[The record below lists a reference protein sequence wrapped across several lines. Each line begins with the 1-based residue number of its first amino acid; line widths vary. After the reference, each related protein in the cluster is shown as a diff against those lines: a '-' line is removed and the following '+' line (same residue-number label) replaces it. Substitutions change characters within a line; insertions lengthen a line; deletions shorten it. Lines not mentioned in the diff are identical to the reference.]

1 MKESDFQVYF
11 QINIL
16 HLCFDMSLDRFSFL
30 NSIDSDY
37 VDELHQK
44 YLIDKRLVESSWRQF
59 FDGYEFAKL
68 NYDEVDEVPSIVKKE
83 FRVINLI
90 NAYRAR
96 GHLFTKTNPVRER
109 RKYSPTL
116 DIKNFGLDED
126 DLLTVFQAGD
136 QVGIGPSS
144 LNEIIAH
151 LEETYCQSIGI
162 EYQYIRDPERVE
174 WIRKQIEIKNRPQF
188 TKDQKKH
195 ILHKLNQS
203 NVFEQFLQ
211 KKFVGQKRFSI
222 EGAESL
228 IPALDTLIE
237 NGSTLGLKEFVVG
250 MAHRGRLNVLA
261 NIFNKTY
268 ESIFTEFEG
277 KEYDD
282 DTLFDGD
289 VKYHLGITSE
299 IVTDAGNQVKITL
312 APNPSHLEAV
322 DPVVEGITRSKID
335 HELEGNERK
344 ILPIL
349 IHGDAAIA
357 GQGIV
362 YEVVQMAQLDGYRT
376 GGTLHIVINNQVGF
390 TTNYLDARSST
401 YCTDVGKT
409 TLSPVFHVN
418 GDDIEAVVQTIDIA
432 LRYRQE
438 FSRDVFVDLLC
449 YRKYGHNEGDE
460 PKFTQPKLY
469 KAIASH
475 PNPREIY
482 LNQLIEQGIVSHEE
496 GLEMEKEFDDM
507 LQERLAEAKQ
517 IEKAKIT
524 NFLEDVWKDF
534 RKSKKE
540 DFIMSPDTGYDE
552 KKLIQ
557 LAKKINYLPEG
568 KKYFRKILKLFDDRL
583 AMLESDKLDWA
594 MGELLAYAS
603 LLQDGYSVRISGQDV
618 ERGTFSHRHAVVK
631 TEDDEEE
638 VIPLSLISEDQGK
651 FDIYNS
657 LLSEYAVLGFDYG
670 YSFNTPNG
678 LTIWE
683 AQFGDFFNGAQIIID
698 QFLSA
703 AEDKWGTPN
712 GLVMLL
718 PHGYEGMG
726 SEHSSGRIERFLQ
739 LCAEFNMQV
748 VNCTTPSNYFH
759 LLRRQQMR
767 PFRKP
772 LVVFTPKKLLRYPRA
787 VSSIKELANGCF
799 SEVIDDHFADAKKV
813 DTVVL
818 CSGKFYYDLLEK
830 YEITVAENLAL
841 VRLEQLY
848 PFPESQLSEII
859 KKYGESSKYIW
870 AQEEPENMGAW
881 SFILRKWHF
890 TPIVCHSRMESGS
903 PASGS
908 PKIHEIRH
916 NAIIDK
922 VMSYTKKK

>member
-1 MKESDFQVYF
+1 MA
-11 QINIL
+11 
-16 HLCFDMSLDRFSFL
+16 LDKFSFL
-30 NSIDSDY
+30 NSIDIDY
-37 VDELHQK
+37 IDELHQR
-44 YLIDKRLVESSWRQF
+44 YLVDKRLVEPSWRSF
-59 FDGYEFAKL
+59 FDGYEFSKF
-68 NYDEVDEVPSIVKKE
+68 NYQEVDQIPTNVLKE

-90 NAYRAR
+90 SAYRSR

-109 RKYSPTL
+109 RKYHPTL
-116 DIKNFGLDED
+116 EIKNFGLDDE
-126 DLLTVFQAGD
+126 DLLTVFQASE
-136 QVGIGPSS
+136 QVGLDPCS
-144 LNEIIAH
+144 LNDIIIY
-151 LEETYCQSIGI
+151 LEQTYCQSIGI
-162 EYQYIRDPERVE
+162 EYQYIRHPERVE
-174 WIRKQIEIKNRPQF
+174 WIRKNIELKNRPKF
-188 TKDQKKH
+188 SKDQKKH
-195 ILHKLNQS
+195 ILHKLNQAT
-203 NVFEQFLQ
+203 VFEQFLQ

-228 IPALDTLIE
+228 IPALDVLLE
-237 NGSTLGLKEFVVG
+237 NGSNLGLKEFVVG

-268 ESIFTEFEG
+268 DKIFSEFEG

-282 DTLFDGD
+282 EVLFDGD

-299 IVTDAGNQVKITL
+299 VMTDSGNNVKITL
-312 APNPSHLEAV
+312 SPNPSHLEAV

-335 HELEGNERK
+335 HELGGDEKK

-362 YEVVQMAQLDGYRT
+362 YEVIQMAQLKGYRT

-401 YCTDVGKT
+401 YCTDIAKS
-409 TLSPVFHVN
+409 TLCPVFHVN
-418 GDDIEAVVQTIDIA
+418 GDDIEAVVQTLDIA

-438 FSRDVFVDLLC
+438 YSRDVFVDLLC

-469 KAIASH
+469 KIIANH

-482 LNQLIEQGIVSHEE
+482 LKKLIDENVVNIEE
-496 GLEMEKEFDDM
+496 GNQMEKEFDDM
-507 LQERLAEAKQ
+507 LQERLNDAKQ

-524 NFLEDVWKDF
+524 NFLEEVWTGF
-534 RKSKKE
+534 RKSSPKDFENSPSTSVKE
-540 DFIMSPDTGYDE
+540 S
-552 KKLIQ
+552 KLIE
-557 LAKKINYLPEG
+557 LAKKMNSLPEG
-568 KKYFRKILKLFDDRL
+568 KKYFRKIVKLFDDRL
-583 AMLESDKLDWA
+583 KMLESDKLDWA
-594 MGELLAYAS
+594 MGELLAYAT
-603 LLQDGYSVRISGQDV
+603 LLDEGNSIRISGQDV

-638 VIPLSLISEDQGK
+638 VVPLNLLSDHQGK
-651 FDIYNS
+651 FEIYNS

-670 YSFNTPNG
+670 YAFNTPNG

-726 SEHSSGRIERFLQ
+726 SEHSSARIERFLQ
-739 LCAEFNMQV
+739 LCAEENFQV
-748 VNCTTPSNYFH
+748 ANCTNPANYFH
-759 LLRRQQMR
+759 LLRRQMAR

-772 LVVFTPKKLLRYPRA
+772 LVVFTPKKLLRYHRA
-787 VSSIKELANGCF
+787 VSSIKEMSNGSF
-799 SEVIDDHFADAKKV
+799 KEVIDDSTAIVSKIKKV
-813 DTVVL
+813 VI
-818 CSGKFYYDLLEK
+818 CSGKFYYDLIEHYETLKLEN
-830 YEITVAENLAL
+830 IAF

-848 PFPESQLSEII
+848 PFPDLQLKAIVD
-859 KKYGESSKYIW
+859 KYGNECKYLW
-870 AQEEPENMGAW
+870 AQEEPENMGPW
-881 SFILRKWHF
+881 SYILRKWK
-890 TPIVCHSRMESGS
+890 HSNITCFSREESGS

-908 PKIHEIRH
+908 PKVFERRHQEII
-916 NAIIDK
+916 NK
-922 VMSYTKKK
+922 VMSYS

>member
-1 MKESDFQVYF
+1 MA
-11 QINIL
+11 
-16 HLCFDMSLDRFSFL
+16 LDQFSFL
-30 NSIDSDY
+30 NSIDIDY
-37 VDELHQK
+37 IDELHQR
-44 YLIDKRLVESSWRQF
+44 YLVDKRLVEPSWQSF
-59 FDGYEFAKL
+59 FDGYEFSKF
-68 NYDEVDEVPSIVKKE
+68 NYEQVDQIPVNVLKE

-90 NAYRAR
+90 NAYRSR
-96 GHLFTKTNPVRER
+96 GHLFTKTNPVRDR
-109 RKYSPTL
+109 RKYNPTL
-116 DIKNFGLDED
+116 EIKNFGLDNE
-126 DLLTVFQAGD
+126 DLLTVFQASE
-136 QVGIGPSS
+136 QVGLAPCT
-144 LNEIIAH
+144 LNDIIIH
-151 LEETYCQSIGI
+151 LEQTYCQSIGI
-162 EYQYIRDPERVE
+162 EYQYIRHPERVE
-174 WIRKQIEIKNRPQF
+174 WIRKNIELNNRPQF
-188 TKDQKKH
+188 SKDQKKH
-195 ILHKLNQS
+195 ILHKLNQAT
-203 NVFEQFLQ
+203 VFEQFLQ

-228 IPALDTLIE
+228 IPALDVLIE
-237 NGSTLGLKEFVVG
+237 NGSNLGLKEFVVG

-268 ESIFTEFEG
+268 DKIFSEFDG

-282 DTLFDGD
+282 EVLFDGD

-299 IVTDAGNQVKITL
+299 IETDNGNNVKITL
-312 APNPSHLEAV
+312 SPNPSHLEAV

-335 HELEGNERK
+335 RELNGDEKK

-362 YEVVQMAQLDGYRT
+362 YEVIQMAQLKGYRT

-401 YCTDVGKT
+401 YCTDIGKS
-409 TLSPVFHVN
+409 TLCPVFHVN
-418 GDDIEAVVQTIDIA
+418 GDDIEAVVQTLDIA

-469 KAIASH
+469 KIIANH

-482 LNQLIEQGIVSHEE
+482 LKKLIDENVVNIEE
-496 GLEMEKEFDDM
+496 GNQMEKEFDDM
-507 LQERLAEAKQ
+507 LQERLNDAKQ

-524 NFLEDVWKDF
+524 NFLEDVWIDF
-534 RKSKKE
+534 RKSSPKDFENSPLTSVKE
-540 DFIMSPDTGYDE
+540 S
-552 KKLIQ
+552 KLLE
-557 LAKKINYLPEG
+557 LAKKMNSLPEG
-568 KKYFRKILKLFDDRL
+568 KKYFRKIVKLFDDRL
-583 AMLESDKLDWA
+583 KMLESDKLDWA
-594 MGELLAYAS
+594 MGELLAYAT
-603 LLQDGYSVRISGQDV
+603 LLDEGNSVRISGQDV

-638 VIPLSLISEDQGK
+638 VVPLNLLSDHQGK
-651 FDIYNS
+651 FEIYNS

-670 YSFNTPNG
+670 YAFNTPNG

-726 SEHSSGRIERFLQ
+726 SEHSSARIERFLQ
-739 LCAEFNMQV
+739 LCAEENFQV
-748 VNCTTPSNYFH
+748 ANCTNPANYFH
-759 LLRRQQMR
+759 LLRRQMAR

-772 LVVFTPKKLLRYPRA
+772 LVVFTPKKLLRYHRA
-787 VSSIKELANGCF
+787 VSSIKEMSNGSF
-799 SEVIDDHFADAKKV
+799 KEVIDDSTAVVSKVKKV
-813 DTVVL
+813 VI
-818 CSGKFYYDLLEK
+818 CSGKFYYDLIEHYETLKLEN
-830 YEITVAENLAL
+830 IAF

-848 PFPESQLSEII
+848 PFPDLQLKAIVD
-859 KKYGESSKYIW
+859 KYGNECKYLW
-870 AQEEPENMGAW
+870 AQEEPENMGPW
-881 SFILRKWHF
+881 SYILRKWK
-890 TPIVCHSRMESGS
+890 HSNITCFSREESGS

-908 PKIHEIRH
+908 PKVFERRHQEII
-916 NAIIDK
+916 NK
-922 VMSYTKKK
+922 VMSYS